1 MLPDVVV
8 AVVIS
13 FISCTDVRTSLGF
26 TIDRCRSL
34 GIPPAKI
41 DATAHRYTRLRQV
54 IQHKRWS
61 QLDDRRGAIKVL
73 YENTRISVWIE
84 AVLHLK
90 SVCMWTTPVL
100 EHDNRMWITITPV
113 SEHGRRKFYGSE
125 GFLRF
130 ARWNFADPAV
140 FRTFAMP
147 NRPDWPDSFYVN
159 AIVCDSVH
167 ELHQ

>member
-13 FISCTDVRTSLGF
+13 FVSCTNVRTSLGF
-26 TIDRCRSL
+26 PVDRCRSL

-54 IQHKRWS
+54 IHHKRWS

-73 YENTRISVWIE
+73 YENTRISVWVE

-90 SVCMWTTPVL
+90 SVCMWISPVSVL
-100 EHDNRMWITITPV
+100 EDDNRKYYHYEGVVRFIRYNLANPTILNT
-113 SEHGRRKFYGSE
+113 SALH
-125 GFLRF
+125 
-130 ARWNFADPAV
+130 
-140 FRTFAMP
+140 
-147 NRPDWPDSFYVN
+147 RPGCPYWFSVN
-159 AIVCDSVH
+159 AIVGDSVH
-167 ELHQ
+167 ELHNH